1 MELNFEKQGAKW
13 VAEFKVTGD
22 FNLHVE
28 REEKGF
34 LFVQQRTTP
43 NGEYDSIKEANFS
56 PSDGVIDKD
65 FVGVVYPKWIKVVS
79 EAKVT
84 RAAVLPEGV
93 AEPNIKLIEFYCE
106 GGTYQ
111 AEEGM
116 TWQQFIESKYNNGDF
131 SAASNNTVR
140 WNGSMIEHNGTVYS
154 TDVIEDGG
162 TYMQM
167 PM

>member
-1 MELNFEKQGAKW
+1 MELKFENQGTSW
-13 VAEFKVTGD
+13 VAEFEVTGD

-28 REEKGF
+28 RVSGGRF
-34 LFVQQRTTP
+34 LLHQKTVKD
-43 NGEYDSIKEANFS
+43 GKYAIC
-56 PSDGVIDKD
+56 DGVGRQDHKD
-65 FVGVVYPKWIKVVS
+65 VIETTLFDLVYPKWIKVVS
-79 EAKVT
+79 KSEVT
-84 RAAVLPEGV
+84 RAVVLPEGV
-93 AEPNIKLIEFYCE
+93 ATPVAKLIEFYCE

-116 TWQQFIESKYNNGDF
+116 TWQQFIESEYNNGDF
-131 SAASNNTVR
+131 SIAGNNTVR
-140 WNGSMIEHNGTVYS
+140 WKGSMIEHHGTIYS

>member
-1 MELNFEKQGAKW
+1 MELNFEKQGTKW

-22 FNLHVE
+22 FNLHIE

-34 LFVQQRTTP
+34 LFVQQRTTSD
-43 NGEYDSIKEANFS
+43 GEYDSVKESNFS
-56 PSDGVIDKD
+56 PSDGVIDMD
-65 FVGVVYPKWIKVVS
+65 FVALVYPKWIKVVS
-79 EAKVT
+79 ESEPTMAV
-84 RAAVLPEGV
+84 VLPEGV

-106 GGTYQ
+106 GETYQ

-116 TWQQFIESKYNNGDF
+116 TWQQFIESEYNNGDF

-140 WNGSMIEHNGTVYS
+140 WNGSMIEHHGKIYS